1 MAALQNDDDEM
12 ITGINVTPLVD
23 VVLVLLVILMVTA
36 TYLVARTIP
45 VDLPKAQTGEVSPS
59 PLAVTLDK
67 SGTLYLDGVQ
77 VSRSELRARIGER
90 RRREPDARAVIAAD
104 GSLAH
109 RTVVSLVDLLRS
121 EGVTQFAINV
131 DPSDLADAP

>member
-1 MAALQNDDDEM
+1 MAAIQNDDDEM

-45 VDLPKAQTGEVSPS
+45 VDLPKAQTGEASTS
-59 PLAVTLDK
+59 PLAITLDA
-67 SGTLYLDGVQ
+67 SGALYLDGAR
-77 VSRSELRARIGER
+77 VSKSELRARIGER
-90 RRREPDARAVIAAD
+90 RRREPETRALIAAD

-109 RTVVSLVDLLRS
+109 RRVVSLVDLLRS

-131 DPSDLADAP
+131 DPSDLDDAH